1 MWLWRGNGSAG
12 RFGARVTFDY
22 GWVCLM
28 IGKAGIEDERLGLMR
43 MSKMTLPNFESSGSI
58 FVSNTK

>member
-43 MSKMTLPNFESSGSI
+43 MSIKDDSAEFRIQWINLRL
-58 FVSNTK
+58 